1 MSGEIVSMQ
10 SLIMYF
16 SGHYAILPLM
26 QHGSYRG
33 ANFDEVAVQ
42 VIESDDLLPPAVR
55 HKLIDI
61 FCVRIKPFKLFY
73 ETVDL
78 RLCMARAAILFLF

>member
-1 MSGEIVSMQ
+1 
-10 SLIMYF
+10 
-16 SGHYAILPLM
+16 M

-42 VIESDDLLPPAVR
+42 VIESDDLLSPTMR
-55 HKLIDI
+55 HKMINI
-61 FCVRIKPFKLFY
+61 FNVRIELFKLFY